1 MKKTILS
8 ITILFFSFTTS
19 ATSIDFSS
27 SSYSADVSV
36 YVTSS
41 SYAADVS
48 VHITSS
54 SYSADKSVYIK
65 RGYCGY
71 KDKSVYITSS
81 SYSADEEV
89 CVSDDVSERDVIAAL
104 IGLDL

>member
-1 MKKTILS
+1 MKKIILS
-8 ITILFFSFTTS
+8 ITIFFFSFTTS

-48 VHITSS
+48 V
-54 SYSADKSVYIK
+54 
-65 RGYCGY
+65 
-71 KDKSVYITSS
+71 YITSS